1 MTRAHHP
8 AWLVDLGLIPYAH
21 SLELQNRVV
30 TARKAGAVPDV
41 LLLCQHPHVI
51 TQGRNGRREHLLGSE
66 RVLEQMGVEFFE
78 TRRGGD
84 VTYHGPGQLVA
95 YPIFDLSG
103 HRRDLV
109 WFVRRLEDAMIAASI
124 GLGVPAGALVAN
136 WQAKTGVWVHRPD
149 LPPGFPPAKLG
160 AIGVHVSRW
169 VTSHGLAWNVS
180 TDLRYFDLIVPCGI
194 AGCRAT
200 SLEQI
205 LARAVDFRAAAPS
218 LARRMAAV
226 FGLTLELI
234 SAEDLSARLEGPEPE
249 RPAEIATSSVRAR
262 SRDCGMSHLGGGS

>member
-1 MTRAHHP
+1 MTPAHHP
-8 AWLVDLGLIPYAH
+8 AWLVDLGLVPYAG
-21 SLELQNRVV
+21 SLALQQQLVA
-30 TARKAGAVPDV
+30 ARKAGAVPDG

-51 TQGRNGRREHLLGSE
+51 TQGRNGRREHLLGSQ
-66 RVLEQMGVEFFE
+66 RVLEQMGVEFFD

-95 YPIFDLSG
+95 YPIFDLTG

-124 GLGVPAGALVAN
+124 EMGVPAESLLPN
-136 WQAKTGVWVHRPD
+136 WQGKTGVWVHRAGP
-149 LPPGFPPAKLG
+149 PPGFPPAKLG

-180 TDLRYFDLIVPCGI
+180 TDLRFFDLIVPCGI
-194 AGCRAT
+194 AGCRAA

-205 LARAVDFRAAAPS
+205 LARAVDFRAASES
-218 LARRMAAV
+218 LARSLSRV
-226 FGLTLELI
+226 FSLALEPI
-234 SAEDLSARLEGPEPE
+234 SAADLSARLEGLEPE
-249 RPAEIATSSVRAR
+249 RPAEIAASPVGAP
-262 SRDCGMSHLGGGS
+262 SRHCGMPPLGSGF

>member
-1 MTRAHHP
+1 VRESSLKP
-8 AWLVDLGLIPYAH
+8 CWLVSLSLVAYAD
-21 SLELQNRVV
+21 SLALQQRLVA
-30 TARKAGAVPDV
+30 ARKAGAVPDV

-51 TQGRNGRREHLLGSE
+51 TQGRNGRREHLLGSA
-66 RVLEQMGVEFFE
+66 RVLQQMGVEFFE

-84 VTYHGPGQLVA
+84 VTYHGPGQLVV

-124 GLGVPAGALVAN
+124 EMGVPAETLLAN
-136 WQAKTGVWVHRPD
+136 WQGKTGVWVRRPD
-149 LPPGFPPAKLG
+149 LPPGFPPTKLG

-200 SLEQI
+200 SLEQV
-205 LARAVDFRAAAPS
+205 LARAVDFRAASRSLARHMAESFGLALEEFPAAELSLRLEDCESRTLAPS
-218 LARRMAAV
+218 LV
-226 FGLTLELI
+226 
-234 SAEDLSARLEGPEPE
+234 
-249 RPAEIATSSVRAR
+249 
-262 SRDCGMSHLGGGS
+262 

>member
-1 MTRAHHP
+1 MAETHKTCWR
-8 AWLVDLGLIPYAH
+8 VDLGLVPYAQ
-21 SLELQNRVV
+21 SLELQYRVV
-30 TARKAGAVPDV
+30 AARKAGAIPDV
-41 LLLCQHPHVI
+41 LLLCEHPHVI

-84 VTYHGPGQLVA
+84 VTYHGPGQLVG

-103 HRRDLV
+103 LRRDLV
-109 WFVRRLEDAMIAASI
+109 WFVRRLEEAMIAASVGMGI
-124 GLGVPAGALVAN
+124 PAERLLAN
-136 WQAKTGVWVHRPD
+136 WEGKTGVWVRACGGPTRVA
-149 LPPGFPPAKLG
+149 PTKLG

-200 SLEQI
+200 SVEQV
-205 LARAVDFRAAAPS
+205 LGRAVDFRAAAEC
-218 LARRMAAV
+218 LASAFGRV
-226 FGLTLELI
+226 FGLGMEKVSVKELA
-234 SAEDLSARLEGPEPE
+234 SY
-249 RPAEIATSSVRAR
+249 
-262 SRDCGMSHLGGGS
+262 LGGWESQRAATALPVSA

>member
-1 MTRAHHP
+1 MAKMNK
-8 AWLVDLGLIPYAH
+8 ACWMVNLGLVPYAQ
-21 SLELQNRVV
+21 SLELQYRVV
-30 TARKAGAVPDV
+30 AARKAGALPDV
-41 LLLCQHPHVI
+41 VLLCEHPHVI

-103 HRRDLV
+103 LRRDLV
-109 WFVRRLEDAMIAASI
+109 WFVRRLEDAMIAASVGMGI
-124 GLGVPAGALVAN
+124 PAERLLAN
-136 WQAKTGVWVHRPD
+136 WEGRTGVWVRASGGAPGI
-149 LPPGFPPAKLG
+149 LPTKLG

-194 AGCRAT
+194 AGCRPA
-200 SLEQI
+200 SVEQVLGHAVAFGAAAQRLAGGLGHAFGLALEQVPVDG
-205 LARAVDFRAAAPS
+205 LAAHLEAWKGEQAPAP
-218 LARRMAAV
+218 LPV
-226 FGLTLELI
+226 
-234 SAEDLSARLEGPEPE
+234 SA
-249 RPAEIATSSVRAR
+249 
-262 SRDCGMSHLGGGS
+262 

>member
-1 MTRAHHP
+1 MTHARHS
-8 AWLVDLGLIPYAH
+8 AWLVPLGLAPYAG
-21 SLELQNRVV
+21 SLDLQQRIVA
-30 TARKAGAVPDV
+30 ARKAGGIPDV

-51 TQGRNGRREHLLGSE
+51 TQGRNGRREHLLGAQQ
-66 RVLEQMGVEFFE
+66 VLRQMGIEFFE

-95 YPIFDLSG
+95 YPIFDLSD

-109 WFVRRLEDAMIAASI
+109 WFARRLEDAMIAASI
-124 GLGVPAGALVAN
+124 EMGVPAESLLPN
-136 WQAKTGVWVHRPD
+136 WEGKTGVWVRRSG
-149 LPPGFPPAKLG
+149 LPLGSPPAKLG

-200 SLEQI
+200 SLEQV
-205 LARAVDFRAAAPS
+205 LARAVDFRAASES
-218 LARRMAAV
+218 LARHLGRIFDREWEEMPAA
-226 FGLTLELI
+226 
-234 SAEDLSARLEGPEPE
+234 ALSTRLEEYE
-249 RPAEIATSSVRAR
+249 TQQTEIAPLSRA
-262 SRDCGMSHLGGGS
+262 

>member
-1 MTRAHHP
+1 MTKAHKTG
-8 AWLVDLGLIPYAH
+8 WLVDLGLIPYSR
-21 SLELQNRVV
+21 SLELQCRVAA
-30 TARKAGAVPDV
+30 ARKAGAVPDV
-41 LLLCQHPHVI
+41 LLLCQHAHVI

-66 RVLEQMGVEFFE
+66 RVLRQMGVEFFD

-109 WFVRRLEDAMIAASI
+109 WFVRRLEDAIIAASVEM
-124 GLGVPAGALVAN
+124 GVPAESLVSN
-136 WQAKTGVWVHRPD
+136 WEGKTGVWVRRPD

-194 AGCRAT
+194 AGCRAA
-200 SLEQI
+200 SLEQL
-205 LARAVDFRAAAPS
+205 LARGVDFREASQS
-218 LARRMAAV
+218 LARHMADVFDLALEEIPTAELSLRLEECESRAAV
-226 FGLTLELI
+226 
-234 SAEDLSARLEGPEPE
+234 LSH
-249 RPAEIATSSVRAR
+249 V
-262 SRDCGMSHLGGGS
+262 

>member
-1 MTRAHHP
+1 MTAQP
-8 AWLVDLGLIPYAH
+8 LKPCWLIDLGLMPYAQ
-21 SLELQNRVV
+21 SLEWQYRVAA
-30 TARKAGAVPDV
+30 ARKAGAVPDV

-66 RVLEQMGVEFFE
+66 RVLQQMGVEFFE
-78 TRRGGD
+78 TRRGGG

-109 WFVRRLEDAMIAASI
+109 WYVRRLEEAMIAASI
-124 GLGVPAGALVAN
+124 AMGVPSETLLPN
-136 WQAKTGVWVHRPD
+136 WEGKTGVWVRHAD
-149 LPPGFPPAKLG
+149 LPPGAPPAKLG

-169 VTSHGLAWNVS
+169 VTSHGLAWNVT

-194 AGCRAT
+194 VGCRAT

-205 LARAVDFRAAAPS
+205 LARAVDFRAASES
-218 LARRMAAV
+218 LAHHMAGI
-226 FGLTLELI
+226 FELAWVEI
-234 SAEDLSARLEGPEPE
+234 SAEELSSRLEQALPEQVAP
-249 RPAEIATSSVRAR
+249 PAAGVFAGAR
-262 SRDCGMSHLGGGS
+262 HVVPLLGSRE

>member
-1 MTRAHHP
+1 MTTQSP
-8 AWLVDLGLIPYAH
+8 KTCWLADLGLVPYAQA
-21 SLELQNRVV
+21 LDLQHRVV
-30 TARKAGAVPDV
+30 AARKAGALPDV
-41 LLLCQHPHVI
+41 VLLCEHPHVI

-103 HRRDLV
+103 FRRDLV
-109 WFVRRLEDAMIAASI
+109 WFVRRLEDAMMAASAGMGI
-124 GLGVPAGALVAN
+124 PAERLLAN
-136 WQAKTGVWVHRPD
+136 WEGKTGVWVRGSYGAPAV
-149 LPPGFPPAKLG
+149 PPTKLG

-194 AGCRAT
+194 AGCLAT
-200 SLEQI
+200 SVEQV
-205 LARAVDFRAAAPS
+205 LGRPVDLGAAARR
-218 LARRMAAV
+218 LAAGLGQV
-226 FGLTLELI
+226 FGRALEPVSVEELTAHLAAWEREQAPAALPV
-234 SAEDLSARLEGPEPE
+234 SA
-249 RPAEIATSSVRAR
+249 
-262 SRDCGMSHLGGGS
+262 

>member
-1 MTRAHHP
+1 MAETSKTC
-8 AWLVDLGLIPYAH
+8 WLVDLGLVPYTQ
-21 SLELQNRVV
+21 SLELQGRLVA
-30 TARKAGAVPDV
+30 ARKAGAIPDV
-41 LLLCQHPHVI
+41 ALLCEHPHVI

-103 HRRDLV
+103 LRRDLV
-109 WFVRRLEDAMIAASI
+109 WFVRRLEEAMITASAAMGI
-124 GLGVPAGALVAN
+124 PAERLLAN
-136 WQAKTGVWVHRPD
+136 WEGKTGVWVRASGGAAGI
-149 LPPGFPPAKLG
+149 PPTKLG

-180 TDLRYFDLIVPCGI
+180 TDLRYFELIVPCGI

-200 SLEQI
+200 SVEQV
-205 LARAVDFRAAAPS
+205 LGHAVDFDEAAQC
-218 LARRMAAV
+218 LACRLGRV
-226 FGLTLELI
+226 FGLGMERVSADELMMRVDAWE
-234 SAEDLSARLEGPEPE
+234 SE
-249 RPAEIATSSVRAR
+249 RVTAASPVHA
-262 SRDCGMSHLGGGS
+262 